1 MDSDPSP
8 QTLSEARASTVI
20 NLGATQGSR
29 PCGEPELKW
38 SAPGGAGHSPS
49 SMEFNRQVHP
59 PLQTG

>member
-20 NLGATQGSR
+20 NLGATQGNR

-38 SAPGGAGHSPS
+38 SVPGGAGHSPS
-49 SMEFNRQVHP
+49 TMEFNRQVHP